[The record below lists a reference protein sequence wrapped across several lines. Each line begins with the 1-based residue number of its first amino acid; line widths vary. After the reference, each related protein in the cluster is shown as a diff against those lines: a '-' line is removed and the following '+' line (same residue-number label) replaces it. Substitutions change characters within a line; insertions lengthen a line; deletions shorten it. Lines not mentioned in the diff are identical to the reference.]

1 VPENSGTGEVTK
13 FPGPDPGAYYST
25 GLDGSA
31 STGAMESPPLMTV
44 GIVPVYQSSQ
54 GDLDRVT
61 VGVGDTFSASG
72 DNPVVPSALVPGYAD
87 ATGIGKGHVLGG
99 GGR

>member
-1 VPENSGTGEVTK
+1 MPENSGVTPITK

-25 GLDGSA
+25 GLDGSE

-61 VGVGDTFSASG
+61 VDVGDTYSASG
-72 DNPVVPSALVPGYAD
+72 DNPVVPSALVPTYAD

-99 GGR
+99 GQ